1 MSEGRIFVAQFC
13 DDARQEIG
21 NKLSLMGCY
30 TGEMVFQKLPAVLPK
45 LCAYVT
51 AITPKDKPFEMLN
64 FRATLNGEQLAEM
77 VIPPEQLLIDSRT
90 PSANPEA
97 NRLMV
102 NVVMAF
108 TPLVVSKTCAMKIE
122 VDTENGTFQVGSL
135 FIREADPEAT
145 LQ

>member
-30 TGEMVFQKLPAVLPK
+30 TGEMILQKIPAALPK

-51 AITPKDKPFEMLN
+51 AITPKEKPFQMLT
-64 FRATLNGEQLAEM
+64 FRATLNGDLLGEM
-77 VIPPEQLLIDSRT
+77 AIPPEQLLIDAHT
-90 PSANPEA
+90 PSSNPEA
-97 NRLMV
+97 NRLMA

-108 TPLVVSKTCAMKIE
+108 TPLVVTKACTLKIE
-122 VDTENGTFQVGSL
+122 AETEEGTVHVGSL
-135 FIREADPEAT
+135 FIRGAAT
-145 LQ
+145 EPLLQ